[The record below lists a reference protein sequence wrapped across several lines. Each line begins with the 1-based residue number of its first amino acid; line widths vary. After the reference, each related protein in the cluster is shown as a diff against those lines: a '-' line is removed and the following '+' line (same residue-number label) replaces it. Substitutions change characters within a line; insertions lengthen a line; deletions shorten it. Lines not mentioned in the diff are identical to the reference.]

1 MGEASIHWRE
11 FSRAFVKQGASMKIK
26 THSILSE
33 REQQLCWFAVRGLK
47 YRDIG
52 KQLGLT
58 EATVGVY
65 MHQILRKT
73 GYRRRI
79 DLILNH
85 TP

>member
-1 MGEASIHWRE
+1 
-11 FSRAFVKQGASMKIK
+11 MKIK